1 MALQDIFSK
10 PEVLWFMFGLLLI
23 LAELG
28 IPGLIIIFFGL
39 GAWVTAL
46 VCLFF
51 DISLNLQ
58 LGIFL
63 VVSVLSLALLRK
75 YVKTRFFSA
84 KENASETLQD
94 EFIGRQAVA
103 ATAIQPGRNGKVE
116 FKGTL
121 WEAVSDT
128 QVKKG
133 QAVRITG
140 KESITL
146 QVEPL
151 EQQT

>member
-10 PEVLWFMFGLLLI
+10 PEVLWFIFGLVLI

-46 VCLFF
+46 ICLFA

-84 KENASETLQD
+84 KANDSETLQD
-94 EFIGRQAVA
+94 EFIGRRAIT
-103 ATAIQPGRNGKVE
+103 ATAFQPGRNGKIE

-121 WEAVSDT
+121 WEAHSDT
-128 QVKKG
+128 PLKKG
-133 QAVRITG
+133 QPVRIVG
-140 KESITL
+140 KESIIL
-146 QVEPL
+146 HVEPL
-151 EQQT
+151 E